1 MPVVTVLDS
10 FLKTIILVRNYRLRF
25 KISGSGPSGTLDT
38 PLSARFERLVRFW
51 TDTLCP
57 PCVTQGHAVA
67 LVATLCHTCVDV
79 CCVLLCTVCLY
90 VLCTAVYV
98 FCMCCVLLCMCSV
111 CAVLMCVSMCF
122 YWFVCV
128 ILVIFLVF
136 RRMRPNFLGFSKP
149 PFS

>member
-10 FLKTIILVRNYRLRF
+10 FLKMIILVRNYRLRF
-25 KISGSGPSGTLDT
+25 KISGSGPAGTLNT
-38 PLSARFERLVRFW
+38 PLSTRFGRLVRFW

-67 LVATLCHTCVDV
+67 QVATLCHTCVDV
-79 CCVLLCTVCLY
+79 CCVLLCTMCLY
-90 VLCTAVYV
+90 V
-98 FCMCCVLLCMCSV
+98 LCMCSV

-122 YWFVCV
+122 YWFMCV

-136 RRMRPNFLGFSKP
+136 RRVRPNFLGFSKP

>member
-10 FLKTIILVRNYRLRF
+10 FLKTIILVENYRLRF
-25 KISGSGPSGTLDT
+25 KISGSGPAGTLDSPFT
-38 PLSARFERLVRFW
+38 ARFRRLIRFW

-67 LVATLCHTCVDV
+67 QVATQCHTCVDV

-98 FCMCCVLLCMCSV
+98 FCMCCVDVCIRVFLLVRVRYFGNLFGISTNE
-111 CAVLMCVSMCF
+111 AQ
-122 YWFVCV
+122 
-128 ILVIFLVF
+128 
-136 RRMRPNFLGFSKP
+136 FSWL
-149 PFS
+149 F

>member
-10 FLKTIILVRNYRLRF
+10 FLKTIILVENYRLRF
-25 KISGSGPSGTLDT
+25 KISGSGPTGTLDSPFT
-38 PLSARFERLVRFW
+38 TRFGRLVRFW

-79 CCVLLCTVCLY
+79 CCVLLCTMCLY

-98 FCMCCVLLCMCSV
+98 FCMCCVDV
-111 CAVLMCVSMCF
+111 CIRVFSLVR
-122 YWFVCV
+122 VCYFGNLFG
-128 ILVIFLVF
+128 IST
-136 RRMRPNFLGFSKP
+136 NEAQFSWL
-149 PFS
+149 F

>member
-10 FLKTIILVRNYRLRF
+10 FLKCIILVRNYRLRF
-25 KISGSGPSGTLDT
+25 KISGSGPAGTLNI
-38 PLSARFERLVRFW
+38 PFEARFTRFIRFW
-51 TDTLCP
+51 TATLCP

-79 CCVLLCTVCLY
+79 CCAYCC
-90 VLCTAVYV
+90 VLCA
-98 FCMCCVLLCMCSV
+98 CMCCVLLCMCSV

-128 ILVIFLVF
+128 ILVIFLVS
-136 RRMRPNFLGFSKP
+136 RRMTRIKWAFSEP

>member
-25 KISGSGPSGTLDT
+25 KISGSGPTGTLDS
-38 PLSARFERLVRFW
+38 PLSARFRRLVRFW

-90 VLCTAVYV
+90 VLCTCVGMCYAVL
-98 FCMCCVLLCMCSV
+98 CCVDMLCIRVFLLVRV
-111 CAVLMCVSMCF
+111 CYFGNLFGISTNDPHKMGLF
-122 YWFVCV
+122 
-128 ILVIFLVF
+128 
-136 RRMRPNFLGFSKP
+136 
-149 PFS
+149 

>member
-25 KISGSGPSGTLDT
+25 KISGSGPAGTLDT

-57 PCVTQGHAVA
+57 PGVTLDHVTASMA
-67 LVATLCHTCVDV
+67 RLCHTCVDV
-79 CCVLLCTVCLY
+79 CCVLLCTMCLY
-90 VLCTAVYV
+90 VLCTSVWVCA
-98 FCMCCVLLCMCSV
+98 MLCCV
-111 CAVLMCVSMCF
+111 VLICCVSVCF
-122 YWFVCV
+122 YWSVWV
-128 ILVIFLVF
+128 ILVIFLVS
-136 RRMRPNFLGFSKP
+136 RRMTRIKWAFSEP

>member
-10 FLKTIILVRNYRLRF
+10 FLKTIILVENYRLRF
-25 KISGSGPSGTLDT
+25 KISGSGPTGTLNT
-38 PLSARFERLVRFW
+38 PLSARFRRLVRFW

-57 PCVTQGHAVA
+57 PCVTVGHAVA

-90 VLCTAVYV
+90 VLCTCVWVCA
-98 FCMCCVLLCMCSV
+98 MLCCV
-111 CAVLMCVSMCF
+111 VLICCVSVCF

-136 RRMRPNFLGFSKP
+136 RRMRPNFLDFFKP

>member
-10 FLKTIILVRNYRLRF
+10 FLKMIILVRNYRLRF
-25 KISGSGPSGTLDT
+25 KISGSGPAGTPDT

-57 PCVTQGHAVA
+57 PGVTLDHVTASMA
-67 LVATLCHTCVDV
+67 RLCHTCVDV
-79 CCVLLCTVCLY
+79 CCVLLCTMCLY
-90 VLCTAVYV
+90 VLCTSVWVCA
-98 FCMCCVLLCMCSV
+98 MLCCV
-111 CAVLMCVSMCF
+111 VLICCVSMCF
-122 YWFVCV
+122 CWSVCV

-136 RRMRPNFLGFSKP
+136 RRMRPNFLDFLKP